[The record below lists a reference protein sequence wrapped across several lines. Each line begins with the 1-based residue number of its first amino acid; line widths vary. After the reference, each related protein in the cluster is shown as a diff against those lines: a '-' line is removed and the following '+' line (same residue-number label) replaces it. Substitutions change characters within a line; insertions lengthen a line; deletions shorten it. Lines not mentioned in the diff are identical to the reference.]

1 MKCNDKIMDEIIKFA
16 KKFYEQLDFAHNFE
30 HGKRVV
36 RNARR
41 IMDKEEN
48 ADEFLVEAGA
58 WLHQFHDNL
67 EEVKEFIDSLNLE
80 QDIKNKLYEIAKC
93 RPSKITEESLLEA
106 KIVYDADA
114 IEVLSAYGMIRE
126 IICNVKARDKNW
138 ENAIKDTMEVQKR
151 FREKLMTNAAKEM
164 LEKDFVII
172 DEFWKSY
179 ENWLKLD

>member
-114 IEVLSAYGMIRE
+114 IEVLSAYGTIRE
-126 IICNVKARDKNW
+126 VICNVKCRNKNW
-138 ENAIKDTMEVQKR
+138 EDAINDTIKVQER
-151 FREKLMTNAAKEM
+151 FRKKLMTNAAKEM
-164 LEKDFVII
+164 LKKDFAII

-179 ENWLKLD
+179 EGWLELD